1 MIAIS
6 LDSWS
11 AGQEVVNVPIER
23 TPLRKESCLW
33 NRLRRHPDFT
43 QELPRKLLR
52 HQDAAIAEFCS
63 LGVLGRAHA
72 SGPTLRYGRN
82 SGDTLV
88 VRAVPGGRK
97 GAAGGAKD
105 GGSVNRAFIL
115 STLGINYTTHPQWA
129 KAVFDATDKRG
140 VNVVFENVAAA
151 TWKDSISSLKGDGW
165 LVTCG
170 STSGPVGET
179 LIPLVFWQQVHIIG
193 STMENRREFN
203 DVMRLFF
210 AGRLKAILD
219 EVVPLKDGAA
229 AQARLTEGKQC
240 GKIVVTP

>member
-72 SGPTLRYGRN
+72 SGPTLRSGRN
-82 SGDTLV
+82 SGDTMV

-97 GAAGGAKD
+97 GAPGGAKH
-105 GGSVNRAFIL
+105 GGSANRALIL
-115 STLGINYTTHPQWA
+115 STLGINYTTNPQWA
-129 KAVFDATDKRG
+129 KAVFDAADKRSVDVG
-140 VNVVFENVAAA
+140 AA
-151 TWKDSISSLKGDGW
+151 TWKDSIGSLKGGGR

-170 STSGPVGET
+170 STSGPRRRDASRSCS
-179 LIPLVFWQQVHIIG
+179 G
-193 STMENRREFN
+193 SRSTSSAPRW
-203 DVMRLFF
+203 
-210 AGRLKAILD
+210 
-219 EVVPLKDGAA
+219 PTGASS
-229 AQARLTEGKQC
+229 T
-240 GKIVVTP
+240 T